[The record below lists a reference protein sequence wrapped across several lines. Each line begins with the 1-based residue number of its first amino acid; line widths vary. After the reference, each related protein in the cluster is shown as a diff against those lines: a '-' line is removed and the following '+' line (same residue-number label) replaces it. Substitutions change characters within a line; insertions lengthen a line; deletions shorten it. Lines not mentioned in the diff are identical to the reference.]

1 MLAQTVKEATM
12 PNMAEA
18 VAAVRQLQMRPMKVA
33 QAEVLYLV
41 LAAVVQE
48 RGREN
53 QAVMAASGGLT
64 LMPMI

>member
-1 MLAQTVKEATM
+1 M

-48 RGREN
+48 GGREN
-53 QAVMAASGGLT
+53 QAVMVASGVPTLT
-64 LMPMI
+64 RII